1 MPFNLEIKYYNSFWL
16 KQNTSPK
23 VYNSTEFNV
32 GFVKVFPGVPSLNYS
47 DNEFPNFPDSVAS
60 NNTAPYSNA
69 WPVDSSSYNSITGS
83 NWIIEESRIRGGFNN
98 TQVELG
104 PKAYLKEDSN
114 SVRYRN
120 SALIYSGILNN
131 RTNINETNVFASGED
146 ITRAIDPHNGSI
158 QFLYAMDN
166 NLTILQEN
174 KVSQALIDKDA
185 IYSTEGNQ
193 TTAIGTK
200 VIGPVT
206 PYVGDYGISRNPE
219 SFASFGFRRYFSD
232 KDRNAILRLSRD
244 GLTEISNYG
253 MKDFF
258 RDELV
263 KISEGQLVFSEAL
276 RLSYIPKTGQPAG
289 SPNEIIDQ
297 GPNPFDS
304 PSAPVPETPLGAYF
318 VLVQRIPDD
327 ALIGSQI
334 QLNLNYSSDPENFIT
349 LDCFVVATGV
359 RDGDTIVYTTG
370 RPIPVDGLN
379 LDPYVRFVYNQKDKI
394 EGGFDNYK
402 DNYVLSLQ
410 RFTGSK
416 TLDESSD
423 NYNTL
428 AFDES
433 VLGWTTFYSF
443 RPGLI
448 FSMKNNF
455 YSTKNGVLYR
465 HYDADLSRTNTNN
478 FYGVDNAS
486 SIEFV
491 FNASPNIQKNFK
503 TINYEGTSGWQVDSF
518 ISDLT
523 GSIGVNEVRD
533 TTFSVKSYN
542 EGIYYENAIPYR
554 AGFNRKENRYV
565 ANLVNNTIA
574 SNEEV
579 VFGQS
584 MTGIK
589 GFFANVKL
597 STDTT
602 TNVGGVKEL
611 FSVGTE
617 IVVSSK

>member
-23 VYNSTEFNV
+23 IYNSSGGNV
-32 GFVKVFPGVPSLNYS
+32 SFVKVFPGVPNLNYD
-47 DNEFPNFPDSVAS
+47 DNDFPNFPQTS
-60 NNTAPYSNA
+60 NNQYPYSNA
-69 WPVDSSSYNSITGS
+69 WPFNSSSYNNITGS

-114 SVRYRN
+114 NVRHRN
-120 SALIYSGILNN
+120 SALIYSGALNN
-131 RTNINETNVFASGED
+131 RTNINETNVFGSGED

-193 TTAIGTK
+193 TTAIGNK

-219 SFASFGFRRYFSD
+219 SFAGFGFRRYFSD
-232 KDRNAILRLSRD
+232 KDRNAIIRLSRD

-263 KISEGQLVFSEAL
+263 KISEGQLVFTEAL
-276 RLSYIPKTGQPAG
+276 PLRYIAKTNDPSG
-289 SPNEIIDQ
+289 SPAKIIDQ
-297 GPNPFDS
+297 APNPFDS
-304 PSAPVPETPLGAYF
+304 PNAPLPETPLGAYF
-318 VLVQRIPDD
+318 ALNQKVPDD

-349 LDCFVVATGV
+349 LDCFVVAIGK
-359 RDGDTIVYTTG
+359 RDAQTIIYTTG
-370 RPIPVDGLN
+370 LPIPVDGAN

-402 DNYVLSLQ
+402 DNYVISLQ

-416 TLDESSD
+416 TLNEASD

-443 RPGLI
+443 RPELM

-455 YSTKNGVLYR
+455 YSTKYGILYR
-465 HYDADLSRTNTNN
+465 HYDADLERTNANN
-478 FYGVDNAS
+478 FYGVNNPS

-503 TINYEGTSGWQVDSF
+503 TINYEGTSGCQVDSF
-518 ISDLT
+518 TSDLT
-523 GSIGVNEVRD
+523 GSIGGNEVRD
-533 TTFSVKSYN
+533 TTFGIKSYD

-574 SNEEV
+574 SSQEV

-617 IVVSSK
+617 IVISSK

>member
-1 MPFNLEIKYYNSFWL
+1 MPFSLEVKYYNTFWL

-23 VYNSTEFNV
+23 ILNSQGGNV
-32 GFVKVFPGVPSLNYS
+32 QFAKVFPGVPHLDYNDDEY
-47 DNEFPNFPDSVAS
+47 PNFPQIN
-60 NNTAPYSNA
+60 NNTVPYSNA
-69 WPVDSSSYNSITGS
+69 WPSSSSSYNNTTGS
-83 NWIIEESRIRGGFNN
+83 NWVIEESRIRGGFNN

-114 SVRYRN
+114 AVRYRN

-131 RTNINETNVFASGED
+131 KTNINETNVFSSAED
-146 ITRAIDPHNGSI
+146 ITRAIDQHNGSI

-193 TTAIGTK
+193 TTAIGNK

-219 SFASFGFRRYFSD
+219 SFAGFGFRRYFSD
-232 KDRNAILRLSRD
+232 KDRNAIIRLSRD

-263 KISEGQLVFSEAL
+263 KISEGQLVFTDPVQ
-276 RLSYIPKTGQPAG
+276 LSYIPKTNQPAG
-289 SPNEIIDQ
+289 NEIIDQ
-297 GPNPFDS
+297 
-304 PSAPVPETPLGAYF
+304 APVDFDNTGALKPDPLGPYF
-318 VLVQRIPDD
+318 ALVEKVPDEV
-327 ALIGSQI
+327 IVGSQI
-334 QLNLNYSSDPENFIT
+334 QLNTNYALDPENFIT
-349 LDCFVVATGV
+349 IDCFVVGIGNIGV
-359 RDGDTIVYTTG
+359 KDIVYTTG
-370 RPIPVDGLN
+370 LPIPVDGLN
-379 LDPYVRFVYNQKDKI
+379 LDPYVRFVYKQKDKI

-402 DNYVLSLQ
+402 DNYVISLQ
-410 RFTGSK
+410 KFTGSK
-416 TLDESSD
+416 TLDEASD

-428 AFDES
+428 TFDES

-443 RPGLI
+443 RPGLM

-455 YSTKNGVLYR
+455 YSTKNGILYR
-465 HYDADLSRTNTNN
+465 HYDADLQRTNANN

-491 FNASPNIQKNFK
+491 FNASPNVQKNFK
-503 TINYEGTSGWQVDSF
+503 TINYDGTSGWQVDSF

-523 GSIGVNEVRD
+523 GSIGDNETRD
-533 TTFSVKSYN
+533 TTFSIKSYN
-542 EGIYYENAIPYR
+542 EGIYYEDAIPYR

-565 ANLVNNTIA
+565 ANLVNNSIA
-574 SNEEV
+574 SDQEV

-589 GFFANVKL
+589 GFFATVKL

-617 IVVSSK
+617 IVISSK